1 MKCKRRD
8 TKAQYAVKIMN
19 ASFDAS
25 IEINSLKQC
34 QGSEH
39 IVCFIETMKDSHYN
53 YIVFE
58 LLSGGELFKRIRDCN
73 HFTESVA
80 RGYFR
85 QLVAA
90 VSYMHS
96 KNIVHRDLKPENI
109 MFVNNN
115 GNDILKI
122 VDFGFAR
129 KRSSESTVPC
139 FTLDYA
145 APECLSKGKT
155 TESGDLWSLGVIL
168 YTMCVGH
175 TPFMPK
181 TINKDDDELIYRS
194 KLMDNIQK
202 GSFDADSRYKHLSE
216 PLKEL
221 IRGLLNVKEKT
232 RFKLN
237 DIQKN
242 DWFVL
247 EQSEVEDEIEEDIG
261 EEEEEEELIK
271 DDEEIGAEEE
281 QHHQKLSKGDVEDV
295 DDKYN
300 MEDTNETKNGILNS
314 NIASGDEEEEEVTEV
329 ISDEEPEMDVD
340 EAKGTSF
347 ERTDSVATE
356 VFDPQEQDINDFD
369 MSAKTEENNEE
380 ETKMENIDYLNDS
393 RSKSSGIAGM
403 SDPNDR
409 SSNSIEEECE
419 MDNLIV
425 SVDKVIKNEI
435 YHNVD
440 EEMEEQSEQPEEII
454 SPNNLEDHVLVGNL
468 SEMSVSN
475 VETMHVKSFSD
486 DEQKTFNDQE
496 VVQLQQHPNIIKS
509 VEVSPQRNEES
520 NLVESREIPEG
531 YVEVRESQLE
541 NGYQLKDYPIVDC
554 LPPKGVAPLAIV
566 DKYLLGFHK
575 TEVECFYFF
584 RGFDI
589 YGKTPFDAFT
599 FQDFP
604 RKLIRKY
611 KLRKRQL
618 PRKNQNLREQ
628 ARIAKKL
635 KASMRPEPVRRS
647 TRRCTVT
654 VKFEIEVKPRRGLK
668 RRRNEIDLDAKA
680 LTVISDVPIKSEPK
694 VIEKPIAKA
703 RLSQAKA
710 IRKPR
715 QPRQP
720 RQPAKK
726 KSIHKKEVE
735 QPVLM
740 IIKKEP
746 KEPKARNSVIM
757 VKSTVSPKNSRFH
770 RQCKLVPGNVKK
782 EPVTPSSKVKKTI
795 SIKSRNTP
803 PDNSLFEFQRISRG
817 SVKKLGLDIY
827 DFYEPLKKKQ
837 KTDQ

>member
-73 HFTESVA
+73 HFTESEA

-181 TINKDDDELIYRS
+181 TINKDDNELVYRS

-221 IRGLLNVKEKT
+221 IRGLLNIKEKT

-247 EQSEVEDEIEEDIG
+247 EQSEVEDEIEEEIG
-261 EEEEEEELIK
+261 EEEEEELLK
-271 DDEEIGAEEE
+271 DDEEINAEEVAE
-281 QHHQKLSKGDVEDV
+281 NESDV
-295 DDKYN
+295 
-300 MEDTNETKNGILNS
+300 EDTNETINGIVHS
-314 NIASGDEEEEEVTEV
+314 NVASGDEEEYEVSKLSKVNEITELTEV
-329 ISDEEPEMDVD
+329 ISDEEPEMEVD
-340 EAKGTSF
+340 EAKCTSF

-356 VFDPQEQDINDFD
+356 VFDPQEQDIGDFD
-369 MSAKTEENNEE
+369 MSAKTEE

-419 MDNLIV
+419 MDKLVV
-425 SVDKVIKNEI
+425 SVDNVIKNEI
-435 YHNVD
+435 YHNAD

-454 SPNNLEDHVLVGNL
+454 SPNNLEEHVLVENL
-468 SEMSVSN
+468 LEISVNN
-475 VETMHVKSFSD
+475 VETMHVKTDDYESFLD
-486 DEQKTFNDQE
+486 DEQKTTNDQE
-496 VVQLQQHPNIIKS
+496 DVQLQQHPIIIKS
-509 VEVSPQRNEES
+509 VEVSPQRNEE
-520 NLVESREIPEG
+520 ESKLNESIEIPEG
-531 YVEVRESQLE
+531 YVEVHESQLE
-541 NGYQLKDYPIVDC
+541 DGYQLKEYPGTVDC
-554 LPPKGVAPLAIV
+554 FTPKGVASSAIV
-566 DKYLLGFHK
+566 HSYLLGFHK
-575 TEVECFYFF
+575 TEVDCFYIF

-599 FQDFP
+599 LQDFS
-604 RKLIRKY
+604 RKLVRKY

-618 PRKNQNLREQ
+618 PRKNRDLREK
-628 ARIAKKL
+628 ARIAKEL
-635 KASMRPEPVRRS
+635 KASMKPQPIRRS

-654 VKFEIEVKPRRGLK
+654 VKFEIKVQPKRGLK
-668 RRRNEIDLDAKA
+668 RRRDEIDLDVKA
-680 LTVISDVPIKSEPK
+680 LTVISDVPKKSEPK

-703 RLSQAKA
+703 TLSQEKTK
-710 IRKPR
+710 RKPR

-720 RQPAKK
+720 R
-726 KSIHKKEVE
+726 KKEVK
-735 QPVLM
+735 QPAPVF
-740 IIKKEP
+740 IKEEP
-746 KEPKARNSVIM
+746 NTKNSVIM

-770 RQCKLVPGNVKK
+770 RDCKIVVPGNVKK
-782 EPVTPSSKVKKTI
+782 EPLSQRSTVKTI
-795 SIKSRNTP
+795 SIKSRIMP

-817 SVKKLGLDIY
+817 SVKTLGLDIY
-827 DFYEPLKKKQ
+827 DFYEPQKKKQ
-837 KTDQ
+837 KIDQ